1 MSDEELKELLA
12 ELARDTQ
19 ESRATFEAK
28 LAEKEKA
35 RELLQAQFE
44 ERSRSQTQVVN
55 LAFALIAS
63 ATVAVVVKIAFG
75 S

>member
-1 MSDEELKELLA
+1 MDIQELRDLVAEIARENRETKKNLEAQLEE
-12 ELARDTQ
+12 RRRV
-19 ESRATFEAK
+19 S
-28 LAEKEKA
+28 
-35 RELLQAQFE
+35 ELLQAQFE